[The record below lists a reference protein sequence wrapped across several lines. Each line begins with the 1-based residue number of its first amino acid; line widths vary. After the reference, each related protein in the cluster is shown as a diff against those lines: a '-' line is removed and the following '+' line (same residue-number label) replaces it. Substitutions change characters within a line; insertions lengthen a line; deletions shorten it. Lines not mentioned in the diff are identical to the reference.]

1 MKKTFISLIVLTF
14 CLIISSYSFAGSTH
28 SGQALKDSGQASYH
42 ASKSAAHA
50 IVASGQVVSAATAV
64 PFAIGG
70 SLGAVSN
77 EIANDLLDA
86 ATAPLE
92 ITDQTV
98 TVGPPPGE
106 ALQ

>member
-14 CLIISSYSFAGSTH
+14 YLIISSNSFAGSTH
-28 SGQALKDSGQASYH
+28 SGQALKDSGNASYH

-50 IVASGQVVSAATAV
+50 IVASGQVVSAAAAV
-64 PFAIGG
+64 PFAVGG